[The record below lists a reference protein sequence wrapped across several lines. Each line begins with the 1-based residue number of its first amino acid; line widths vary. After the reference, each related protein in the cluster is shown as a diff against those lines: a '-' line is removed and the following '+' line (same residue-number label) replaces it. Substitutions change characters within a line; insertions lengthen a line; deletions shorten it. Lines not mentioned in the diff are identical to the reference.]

1 MRSES
6 HMLQA
11 ARHQAILE
19 MVQKERIVKVSDL
32 ADALKVSAMTVR
44 RDIEA
49 LSDTGLLERI
59 HGGAKI
65 LGDAGT
71 HEPGFELKST
81 QFTAEKQAI
90 AAVAAG
96 SVSEGMAVGL
106 SAGTTTWALAQEL
119 VKGPAITVVTN
130 SIRTAEIFY
139 RSTIVNAKTEVILI
153 GGQRTASDALVG
165 PVATQA
171 LKSMNLDVTFL
182 GVHGM
187 DPQAGFSP
195 PWRTSGLRFNDG
207 PRVPGVQPQTRRGGR
222 PFQVGN
228 TGHQQYR
235 GAGRRGRAGDGP
247 WAGSE
252 GSGDPRR
259 KRPPSAHRTPRAGH
273 LTHPPRNREV
283 TGDASK
289 HSL

>member
-1 MRSES
+1 
-6 HMLQA
+6 MLQA

-44 RDIEA
+44 RDIES
-49 LSDTGLLERI
+49 LSDSGLLERI

-81 QFTAEKQAI
+81 QFTTEKQAI
-90 AAVAAG
+90 AGIAAQRIT
-96 SVSEGMAVGL
+96 EGMAVGL

-139 RSTIVNAKTEVILI
+139 RSTTVNSRTDVILI

-165 PVATQA
+165 PLATGA
-171 LKSMNLDVTFL
+171 LKTINLDVTFL

-187 DPQAGFSP
+187 DAQAGFSTP
-195 PWRTSGLRFNDG
+195 NVLEAETDRAFISSSRKLVVVADHSKW
-207 PRVPGVQPQTRRGGR
+207 GVQGISSIAALEQADELIT
-222 PFQVGN
+222 
-228 TGHQQYR
+228 
-235 GAGRRGRAGDGP
+235 
-247 WAGSE
+247 
-252 GSGDPRR
+252 DPGLGQNARSTLQESIR
-259 KRPPSAHRTPRAGH
+259 K
-273 LTHPPRNREV
+273 LTIAPLP
-283 TGDASK
+283 G
-289 HSL
+289 

>member
-81 QFTAEKQAI
+81 QFTTEKQAI
-90 AAVAAG
+90 AALAAT
-96 SVSEGMAVGL
+96 SVFEGMAVGL

-139 RSTIVNAKTEVILI
+139 RSTVVNPKTEVILI

-171 LKSMNLDVTFL
+171 LKTMNLDVTFL

-187 DPQAGFSP
+187 DPQAGFSTP
-195 PWRTSGLRFNDG
+195 NVLEAETDRAFLASSRKLVVVADHSKWGIQGISSIAALEDADELVTDPGLG
-207 PRVPGVQPQTRRGGR
+207 QKAQAILGESVRRLR
-222 PFQVGN
+222 IAP
-228 TGHQQYR
+228 
-235 GAGRRGRAGDGP
+235 
-247 WAGSE
+247 
-252 GSGDPRR
+252 
-259 KRPPSAHRTPRAGH
+259 
-273 LTHPPRNREV
+273 LT
-283 TGDASK
+283 AAK
-289 HSL
+289 